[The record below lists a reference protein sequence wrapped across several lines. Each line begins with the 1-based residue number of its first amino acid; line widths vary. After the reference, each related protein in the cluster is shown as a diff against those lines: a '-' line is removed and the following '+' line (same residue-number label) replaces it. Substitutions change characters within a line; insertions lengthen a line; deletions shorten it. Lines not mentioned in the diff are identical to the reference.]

1 MKRILVINGPNLNML
16 GVREVDTYG
25 KRDLNW
31 VNQKM
36 SELAATLGITLDFFQ
51 SNSEGE
57 IITKIQE
64 GMNYDGIIINP
75 GGFSHTSVAILDA
88 IRSIDKPVIEVHLT
102 NIFAREDFRNTVIT
116 GRGAKGIITGLGHI
130 SYLSALYSFYLL
142 FKEEEYA

>member
-1 MKRILVINGPNLNML
+1 MNML
-16 GVREVDTYG
+16 GVREVDIYG
-25 KRDLNW
+25 KRDLDW
-31 VNQKM
+31 IKQKM

-51 SNSEGE
+51 SNCEGE

-116 GRGAKGIITGLGHI
+116 GRGAKGIITGLGYN

-142 FKEEEYA
+142 FKEEE

>member
-1 MKRILVINGPNLNML
+1 ML
-16 GVREVDTYG
+16 GVREVDIYG
-25 KRDLNW
+25 KRDLDW
-31 VNQKM
+31 INQKM
-36 SELAATLGITLDFFQ
+36 SELAAILGITLDFFQ
-51 SNSEGE
+51 SNCEGE

-116 GRGAKGIITGLGHI
+116 GKGAKGIITGLGYI
-130 SYLSALYSFYLL
+130 SYLSALCSFYLL
-142 FKEEEYA
+142 FKEEE

>member
-116 GRGAKGIITGLGHI
+116 GRGAKGIITGLGYI

>member
-16 GVREVDTYG
+16 GVREVNIYG

-88 IRSIDKPVIEVHLT
+88 IRSIDKPVIEVHLS
-102 NIFAREDFRNTVIT
+102 NIFVREDFRNTVIT
-116 GRGAKGIITGLGHI
+116 GRGAKGIITGLGYI

>member
-16 GVREVDTYG
+16 GVREVDIYG
-25 KRDLNW
+25 KRDLDW

-51 SNSEGE
+51 SNCEGE

-116 GRGAKGIITGLGHI
+116 GRGAKGIITGLGYI

-142 FKEEEYA
+142 FKEEE